1 MCRCIGTRM
10 SACTAASDDGRPLR
24 ARLAAGRATQQV
36 GSGVQDSYPIHLN
49 PICGARSNSSAA
61 DVVPRLFILQTVMKQ
76 YRMSGETFTQ
86 DTAILHSLASG
97 APPPPH
103 RRQVRRFH
111 RTTARRA
118 SPVCRP
124 QSCLSQLTATQ
135 REPLPFVDHA
145 RCSPVKR
152 YDHIRK
158 ETSSCNLY
166 FWRLGIRETVP
177 TRRLPP

>member
-61 DVVPRLFILQTVMKQ
+61 DVVTAVIHSNETVP
-76 YRMSGETFTQ
+76 GERGNFHAGHSY
-86 DTAILHSLASG
+86 TALTGLWRTAT
-97 APPPPH
+97 PPH

-111 RTTARRA
+111 RTTAREPLPSVDHNHA
-118 SPVCRP
+118 CHS
-124 QSCLSQLTATQ
+124 SQPQ

-166 FWRLGIRETVP
+166 FRRLGIRETVP

>member
-24 ARLAAGRATQQV
+24 ARLAAGRATQGGQW
-36 GSGVQDSYPIHLN
+36 GPVQDSYPIHLN

-61 DVVPRLFILQTVMKQ
+61 DVVPRLFILMKQ
-76 YRMSGETFTQ
+76 YRGSRGNFQARTAAIY
-86 DTAILHSLASG
+86 AILHCLWRTS
-97 APPPPH
+97 
-103 RRQVRRFH
+103 QETTFH
-111 RTTARRA
+111 RTTAREPLPSVDHNHACHSHSRA

-124 QSCLSQLTATQ
+124 CSLLSCET
-135 REPLPFVDHA
+135 V
-145 RCSPVKR
+145 R
-152 YDHIRK
+152 YHHIRK

-166 FWRLGIRETVP
+166 FRRLGIRETVP

>member
-1 MCRCIGTRM
+1 M

-76 YRMSGETFTQ
+76 YRGSGETFTQ
-86 DTAILHSLASG
+86 DTAVYCTHWPLRSEAHRQ
-97 APPPPH
+97 PH

-124 QSCLSQLTATQ
+124 QSCACHSSQPQ